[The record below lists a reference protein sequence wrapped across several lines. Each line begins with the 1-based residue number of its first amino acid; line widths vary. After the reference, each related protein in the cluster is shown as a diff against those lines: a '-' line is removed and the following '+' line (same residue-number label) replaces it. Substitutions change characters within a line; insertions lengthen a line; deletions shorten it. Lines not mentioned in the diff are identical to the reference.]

1 MVQLE
6 ILMKSSSGY
15 KGMERK
21 GLLKNKMD
29 RKFD

>member
-6 ILMKSSSGY
+6 VLMKSSSGY

-21 GLLKNKMD
+21 GVLKNKID